1 MKNKENKDKKGL
13 KRLLFGTIC
22 SVLVFVGGATLV
34 FSYYFLP
41 IQSETLTVTVPNFV
55 GIDEGEAR
63 ADVPFV
69 IIREWVY
76 SDDAP
81 RGQVISQDPSQS
93 ARRKIDAD
101 GGVCPITLTVSLGQ
115 KTNRVPD
122 VVGLPHISA
131 ATALREI
138 GARVRTVYV
147 YDSDSES
154 ETVLECSP
162 PTSTPIKSGEQVT
175 LFVSKS
181 RVHGSVKVPDL
192 TGMQREDACADIMSL
207 GLCVGE
213 IESQYSDEFPDGAV
227 ISQSLIPDIYVEHG
241 TYIDLIVSLGSRE
254 SQTQPQK
261 QDKEKKKRKGIF
273 GFFDK
278 KESDEPYGKI
288 NE

>member
-1 MKNKENKDKKGL
+1 MKNKENKDRKGL
-13 KRLLFGTIC
+13 KRLLFGAIC
-22 SVLVFVGGATLV
+22 SVLVFVFGAALV

-55 GIDEGEAR
+55 GKDEVEAR
-63 ADVPFV
+63 VDVPFV
-69 IIREWVY
+69 IIKEWVY
-76 SDDAP
+76 SDDTP
-81 RGQVISQDPSQS
+81 RGQVISQEPFGS

-101 GGVCPITLTVSLGQ
+101 GGVCPITLTISLGQ
-115 KTNRVPD
+115 KTNKVPD
-122 VVGLPHISA
+122 VVGLPYMSA

-154 ETVLECSP
+154 EIVLDCSP
-162 PTSTPIKSGEQVT
+162 PTRSPIKAGEQVT

-181 RVHGSVKVPDL
+181 RVSGSVKVPDL

-213 IESQYSDEFPDGAV
+213 IESQYSTTLPEGAV
-227 ISQSLIPDIYVEHG
+227 ISQSLMPDIYVEHG
-241 TYIDLIVSLGSRE
+241 TYIDLVVSLGSQE
-254 SQTQPQK
+254 SETQTQK
-261 QDKEKKKRKGIF
+261 QEKEKKKRKGIF
-273 GFFDK
+273 GFFGQ
-278 KESDEPYGKI
+278 KESDKPYGKI